1 MKILVLSQYWHPENG
16 VPQRRWTWLTKVLVD
31 AGHEV
36 TVIAP
41 PPHYL
46 RNLSFKE
53 WWQERK
59 FSSHREAG
67 SGPSGERIIRS
78 GFVPAGS
85 SLTQKVLNQSTV
97 ALGALWV
104 VFKRPGVLRGYQPD
118 LIIGTVPALPT
129 ALTTRISSMI
139 LRTPYVIDLRDN
151 WPDLLGQ
158 AGDWNKGTGKT
169 SLREKILS
177 RGPLQVVS
185 AATKFLMGRVLGDAA
200 GLIVTSSHL
209 RQDLLN
215 RPSLKNK
222 SQAADIITVRNV
234 FPSETEYLAPSKA
247 GGLDDELN
255 VLYAGTLGRAQ
266 NLANAL
272 DAAQLAQQQGV
283 QIRLRFVGA
292 GATRNTLVEKATEL
306 GVDASFEQRQPADEL
321 EEYYDWA
328 DTALVHLTDWE
339 PLHSAVPSK
348 TYELMSARLHIS
360 GVINGETAGIIR
372 KRHAGDVVDAENP
385 QALADLWVA
394 LAQNR
399 SRLSVIGDGPE
410 WVINER
416 ENVVPPRLL
425 ELVEKAAQR

>member
-16 VPQRRWTWLTKVLVD
+16 VPQRRWTWLTKVLVE

-46 RNLSFKE
+46 RNLSVKE
-53 WWQERK
+53 WLRERK
-59 FSSHREAG
+59 FSSHREVG

-97 ALGALWV
+97 ALGSLWV
-104 VFKRPGVLRGYQPD
+104 VFKRPGVLKGYQPD

-129 ALTTRISSMI
+129 ALTTRLSSLI
-139 LRTPYVIDLRDN
+139 LRAPYVIDLRDN

-158 AGDWNKGTGKT
+158 AGDWNKGTGRT

-177 RGPLQVVS
+177 RGPLQLVS
-185 AATKFLMGRVLGDAA
+185 TATKFTMGRVLSDAA

-209 RQDLLN
+209 RRDLLN
-215 RPSLKNK
+215 RPQLKDK
-222 SQAADIITVRNV
+222 SRAADIITVRNV
-234 FPSETEYLAPSKA
+234 FPSETEYLAPSKVE
-247 GGLDDELN
+247 GPDDALN

-272 DAAQLAQQQGV
+272 EAAQLAQQQGV
-283 QIRLRFVGA
+283 KVHLRFVGA
-292 GATRNTLVEKATEL
+292 GATRSALVAEAKKL
-306 GVDASFEQRQPADEL
+306 GVEATFEQRQPADEL

-339 PLHSAVPSK
+339 PLRSAVPSK

-372 KRHAGDVVDAENP
+372 KRRAGDVVEAEEP
-385 QALADLWVA
+385 QALADLWVS
-394 LAQNR
+394 LAQDR
-399 SRLSVIGDGPE
+399 SKLAVTGDGPE

-416 ENVVPPRLL
+416 ENVVPPRLF
-425 ELVEKAAQR
+425 ELLKKAAQR